1 MNCLQHLHSLKDGY
15 ANTDSLGEAIENYK
29 IQLGKYHKILLYEL
43 KEENAEVGQGTKSQV
58 FSESILADHRQ
69 KLLKAKEID
78 NNVENIIEVLL
89 SLRVHA
95 LQISPD
101 LRRHLVHELIKADIF
116 FITNGIPPVTANQKK
131 ATVSAGPSNQFV
143 LDLLEMQNGGLR
155 HAVCA
160 LLSVIAST
168 ARGVDYLT

>member
-1 MNCLQHLHSLKDGY
+1 
-15 ANTDSLGEAIENYK
+15 
-29 IQLGKYHKILLYEL
+29 
-43 KEENAEVGQGTKSQV
+43 
-58 FSESILADHRQ
+58 LADHRQ

-131 ATVSAGPSNQFV
+131 PSVSSGPSNQFV

-168 ARGVDYLT
+168 AKGVDYLT